1 VEEVLLMPVYEF
13 YCEDCH
19 TVFSFR
25 ARQVNTDKRPD
36 CPKCGKPRLERQLSL
51 FAISRG
57 GTDPGGDEQLPDL
70 DDAAMERAMAALASE
85 ADRID
90 EDDPKQVARM
100 MRKLF
105 DATGMKLGDGIEEA
119 MRRMEAGEDPD
130 KIEQEMGDLL
140 DEGDVFAG
148 GGGRKHL
155 KSLRKKYLPP
165 KVDDT
170 LYEL

>member
-1 VEEVLLMPVYEF
+1 MPVYEF

-19 TVFSFR
+19 TVFNFR
-25 ARQVNTDKRPD
+25 ARRVNTDRLPD
-36 CPKCGKPRLERQLSL
+36 CPKCGRPRLERQLSL
-51 FAISRG
+51 FAISSGR
-57 GTDPGGDEQLPDL
+57 TDSDGDEPLPDL
-70 DDAAMERAMAALASE
+70 DDAAMERAMTALASE
-85 ADRID
+85 ADGID

-105 DATGMKLGDGIEEA
+105 DATGMKLGGGMEEA
-119 MRRMEAGEDPD
+119 VRRMEAGEDPD

-140 DEGDVFAG
+140 DEADPFTS
-148 GGGRKHL
+148 GGGRKRL
-155 KSLRKKYLPP
+155 VSLRKKYLPP